1 MKKIYSKSF
10 SELTPESSYWLGFL
24 AADGCIYKSPAGQ
37 LSLYISLNKNDLEH
51 LQLLKNFLKC
61 KNKIYERKETN
72 SYQLRI
78 GNKKMCIDIMKYG
91 ILPRK
96 STIGNDLLLDIPDNM
111 KDYFIAGYFDGDG
124 SIFTY
129 TKTSSYKNK
138 NYVYKIPVVT
148 ITSNLLT
155 SKSIISYLKTNY
167 NFKKLSIVKNG
178 SVYRIRW
185 DRLTDIMEFY
195 KLYRKSSVHLKRK
208 ISKYNMLNKTYK
220 CVYNQEK
227 I

>member
-1 MKKIYSKSF
+1 
-10 SELTPESSYWLGFL
+10 
-24 AADGCIYKSPAGQ
+24 
-37 LSLYISLNKNDLEH
+37 
-51 LQLLKNFLKC
+51 
-61 KNKIYERKETN
+61 
-72 SYQLRI
+72 
-78 GNKKMCIDIMKYG
+78 
-91 ILPRK
+91 
-96 STIGNDLLLDIPDNM
+96 
-111 KDYFIAGYFDGDG
+111 
-124 SIFTY
+124 
-129 TKTSSYKNK
+129 
-138 NYVYKIPVVT
+138 
-148 ITSNLLT
+148 LT